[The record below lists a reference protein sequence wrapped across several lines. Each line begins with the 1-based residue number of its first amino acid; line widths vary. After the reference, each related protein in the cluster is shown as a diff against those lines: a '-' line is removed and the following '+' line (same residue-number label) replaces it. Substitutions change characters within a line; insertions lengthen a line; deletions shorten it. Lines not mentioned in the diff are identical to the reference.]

1 MSTPN
6 FLIGVFSQRVSD
18 MAKWKARGINCLVS
32 HEPEG
37 GRVKKADWEAAA
49 ASHGLY
55 FMDYPSPDDAELRAE
70 AAQPFRVA
78 WMQDDEPDLNRL
90 PPNSPGATDQGWT
103 HPDVLAA
110 RYARCKSAAPGVP
123 VFVNFAGPNIT
134 PLPYKG
140 DRHAGYIAAADWLG
154 HDWYVKNRNADRYPI
169 SFVGDAI
176 DRLAAWSTTPAM
188 PKGKPQI
195 AIIECSDQKISPL
208 GRAPTPDE
216 VEETIMLCVGK
227 GVKGICYF
235 PQKPPPGFVYD
246 AMPPAIV
253 ERITRVNAELH
264 RRFNGTPMPPDST
277 GPTPVPPA
285 NDPTAADVIRSMN
298 ALSARLAAG
307 RCATGRAARRELA
320 GDGRVSACDLV
331 ARLTL
336 RTHFDN
342 AKRDGPKNRHVLEFG
357 GPSHVDQGIV
367 VPPVTAVS
375 ESC

>member
-1 MSTPN
+1 PTPN

-37 GRVKKADWEAAA
+37 GRVKKADWETAAA
-49 ASHGLY
+49 GHGLY
-55 FMDYPSPDDAELRAE
+55 FMDYPSPDDAELQNE
-70 AAQPFRVA
+70 AKQPFRVA
-78 WMQDDEPDLNRL
+78 FMQDDEPDLNRHTA
-90 PPNSPGATDQGWT
+90 NAPGATDQGWT

-110 RYARCKSAAPGVP
+110 RYARCKAAAPNVP

-140 DRHAGYIAAADWLG
+140 ERHAGYIAAADWLG
-154 HDWYVKNRNADRYPI
+154 QDWYVKNRNADRYPI

-176 DRLAAWSTTPAM
+176 DRLAAWSATPAM

-216 VEETIMLCVGK
+216 VEETINLCVAK

-253 ERITRVNAELH
+253 ERITRVNAALH
-264 RRFNGTPMPPDST
+264 QRFNAAPMPPDSS
-277 GPTPVPPA
+277 GPIHVPPA
-285 NDPTAADVIRSMN
+285 NGPTAADVVQSMN
-298 ALSARLAAG
+298 VLSARLAAVG
-307 RCATGRAARRELA
+307 SQLDALLGSNWRATVEFRRA
-320 GDGRVSACDLV
+320 
-331 ARLTL
+331 
-336 RTHFDN
+336 
-342 AKRDGPKNRHVLEFG
+342 
-357 GPSHVDQGIV
+357 
-367 VPPVTAVS
+367 VP
-375 ESC
+375 